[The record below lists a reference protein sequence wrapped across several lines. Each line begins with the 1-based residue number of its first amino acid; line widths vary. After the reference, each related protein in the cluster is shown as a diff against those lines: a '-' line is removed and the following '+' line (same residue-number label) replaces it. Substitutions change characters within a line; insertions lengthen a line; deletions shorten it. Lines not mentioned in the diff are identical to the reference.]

1 VSISIDMPSLR
12 GLQPKDFGALK
23 HEGILDNSTYA
34 LFADHFRPSPA
45 NLLGY
50 VRNDICKKCV

>member
-1 VSISIDMPSLR
+1 MPSLR

-50 VRNDICKKCV
+50 VRNDICKKCVS